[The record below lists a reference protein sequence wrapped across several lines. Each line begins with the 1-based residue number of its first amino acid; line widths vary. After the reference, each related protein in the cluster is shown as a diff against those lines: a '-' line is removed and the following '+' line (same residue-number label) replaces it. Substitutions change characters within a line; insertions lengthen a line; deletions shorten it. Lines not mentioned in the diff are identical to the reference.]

1 MPPAIFPVYKFLS
14 DVKKCMDPRNERT
27 FTDVEPQ
34 SGSDDSLDILVAAGS
49 LSKTREKAKVRETFL
64 RE

>member
-1 MPPAIFPVYKFLS
+1 MPPAIFPVYKSLS
-14 DVKKCMDPRNERT
+14 DVKKCMDPRIECT
-27 FTDVEPQ
+27 FTDVEPR
-34 SGSDDSLDILVAAGS
+34 SGSDVSLDILVAAGS